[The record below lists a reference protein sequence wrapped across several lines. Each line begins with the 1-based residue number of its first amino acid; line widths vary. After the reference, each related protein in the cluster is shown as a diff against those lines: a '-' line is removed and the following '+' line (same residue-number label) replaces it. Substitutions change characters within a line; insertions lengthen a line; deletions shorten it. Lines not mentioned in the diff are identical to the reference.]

1 MPQSCVRSFSENYVQ
16 SYHLVRRLKKLCVKF
31 VPAVLKDY
39 PINSWFE
46 KLCVNIISI
55 IKVMLKKCYF
65 VATLKKYHLI
75 FVFKKLNTYI
85 RINYLKVKKE
95 IYLERKQASYDS
107 WRLARADY

>member
-1 MPQSCVRSFSENYVQ
+1 MPQSCVRSFSESYVQ
-16 SYHLVRRLKKLCVKF
+16 SYHLVRRLKKVMRKICPCRVKR
-31 VPAVLKDY
+31 LSY
-39 PINSWFE
+39 SWFE

-95 IYLERKQASYDS
+95 IYLERKQAWYDS